1 MSGLVQWVERH
12 FSAAHEGDGVMHGHT
27 WIVRVYWPDT
37 GADIRERAERLSP
50 WIAKVDHST
59 LPPKLSRSEDLAA
72 WFGVAVDAVKVE
84 VWREREGYGATW
96 TA

>member
-1 MSGLVQWVERH
+1 MLSQWVERH

-27 WIVRVYWPDT
+27 WVVRAYWPYD
-37 GADIRERAERLSP
+37 GADIRERANALDADVRQL
-50 WIAKVDHST
+50 DHST
-59 LPPKLSRSEDLAA
+59 LPSNLSRAEELAE
-72 WFGVAVDAVKVE
+72 WFGEGLKAARVE